1 MMWCL
6 LGVNVAP
13 QFYCLYVAKLSI
25 LMYVLPFLPSVSSS
39 WRNTHWKEDPF
50 QSDQGTP
57 WILWGWRCDRW
68 RLIESMITA
77 QRAMNRLLIWRS
89 KGRKRLDIIASSNK
103 ESVYR
108 KLVNAADRRILR
120 QARFRIEIRLEGSSL
135 IISITCTKKICRY
148 TTNQSESTNQVANQV
163 KSGDV

>member
-1 MMWCL
+1 MVLAWSQC
-6 LGVNVAP
+6 
-13 QFYCLYVAKLSI
+13 QCHSSI
-25 LMYVLPFLPSVSSS
+25 LLSLCGQTFLCTYLPSVSSS
-39 WRNTHWKEDPF
+39 WRNSHLKGDPF

-57 WILWGWRCDRW
+57 WILWWWACDRL
-68 RLIESMITA
+68 RLIKPMITA
-77 QRAMNRLLIWRS
+77 QLAMNRLLIWRS

-108 KLVNAADRRILR
+108 KLVNAADQRILR
-120 QARFRIEIRLEGSSL
+120 QARFRTEIRLEGSSL

-148 TTNQSESTNQVANQV
+148 TTNQSGSTNQVANQV